1 MFIAKQTGSTFLA
14 CDILWCVTN
23 FIAKCLSL
31 AVKAVLGWR
40 GVALTFVPL
49 RNAIEDPVYTSCAHL
64 HKFIIPSAI
73 GLIVAILPQ
82 LQYFANVCQLLKSML
97 LLMPQYKVRLLAVNT
112 FELHNC
118 HLYIEIHV
126 KYN

>member
-73 GLIVAILPQ
+73 GLIVAIPPQ
-82 LQYFANVCQLLKSML
+82 LQHFANVCQLLKSML
-97 LLMPQYKVRLLAVNT
+97 LLMPRHALL
-112 FELHNC
+112 FSH
-118 HLYIEIHV
+118 
-126 KYN
+126 